1 MNLVANV
8 VSTFLSAIAVLPR
21 LRLTT
26 QNNIDETTLT
36 VCRTMYHM
44 FGPEA
49 ESDAGLPDEV
59 DSSMCS
65 ALPLY
70 SPYELSGWFPKYL

>member
-26 QNNIDETTLT
+26 QNNIGETTLT
-36 VCRTMYHM
+36 ICRTDHM
-44 FGPEA
+44 FGPE
-49 ESDAGLPDEV
+49 EECDAGLPDEV
-59 DSSMCS
+59 DSSMYS

-70 SPYELSGWFPKYL
+70 SPYELSGWFPKYS